1 MAELTLT
8 INGRNYGIA
17 CEDGQE
23 QRVMD
28 LAHYVDS
35 KMKDIAAA
43 GAGTSE
49 SHLLVLTSLMMADE
63 TFDLRDQVGELGN
76 QAEQAG
82 VSQNDEL
89 IVAQAIDSLADRIDT
104 IAERIKA
111 A

>member
-1 MAELTLT
+1 MAQLTLT

-35 KMKDIAAA
+35 KIKDIARA
-43 GAGTSE
+43 GAGTNE
-49 SHLLVLTSLMMADE
+49 SHLLVLTALMLSDE
-63 TFDLRDQVGELGN
+63 IFDLRDQVD
-76 QAEQAG
+76 EQGGQTDKSEA
-82 VSQNDEL
+82 QKHDEL
-89 IVAQAIDSLADRIDT
+89 IIAQAIDHLADRIDT

>member
-23 QRVMD
+23 QRVLD
-28 LAHYVDS
+28 LAHYVDA
-35 KMKDIAAA
+35 KMKDIVSA
-43 GAGTSE
+43 GAATNE
-49 SHLLVLTSLMMADE
+49 SHLLVLTALMLADE
-63 TFDLRDQVGELGN
+63 TFDLRDQVGALGDK
-76 QAEQAG
+76 AEQAG

-89 IVAQAIDSLADRIDT
+89 MIAQAIDSLAERIDT
-104 IAERIKA
+104 IADRIKA